1 MKKRYAL
8 VLLSVLILAGLLF
21 YSDPQKVYGIFLLSD
36 KSFLLYAFLISSA
49 GVFLRVMKWKLL
61 LKNASF
67 FDVMPVQFLGS
78 TISNFTPGKFGE
90 PAKAVIMKA
99 KTGIPVSRTL
109 SSIIWER
116 IMDIL
121 VLLLFSAVFI
131 GRFSS
136 GLFAAGV
143 FSAFFFAGVLV
154 FFFSVLYSKRFG
166 MKVFGVL
173 KKMPLADRISGEFI
187 ETFYRE
193 KINKKFL
200 MMSFFI
206 TLFAWVTDGL
216 VFYLSFRSVGIDLD
230 PVFFVGL
237 VSVSA
242 LIGIAS
248 FLPGGLGSTDV
259 VMVLLLSAFMDGSLA
274 VTGVFVARI
283 MTFWYSSLLGWA
295 SFVYLGRNIELGKI
309 LD

>member
-8 VLLSVLILAGLLF
+8 VLLSILILIALLF
-21 YSDPQKVYGIFLLSD
+21 YSDPQKVYAIFSHSD
-36 KSFLLYAFLISSA
+36 KSFLFYAFLISST
-49 GVFLRVMKWKLL
+49 GVLLRVFKWKVLM
-61 LKNASF
+61 KNVSF

-78 TISNFTPGKFGE
+78 TVSNFTPGKLGE

-99 KTGIPVSRTL
+99 KTGVPVSVSL

-121 VLLLFSAVFI
+121 ILLLFSAVFV
-131 GRFSS
+131 SS
-136 GLFAAGV
+136 LSSVFFAAGALSV
-143 FSAFFFAGVLV
+143 LFFAAVLAFFI
-154 FFFSVLYSKRFG
+154 SVLYSKRFG
-166 MKVFGVL
+166 LKVFGVL
-173 KKMPLADRISGEFI
+173 KRMPLMNRISGEFI

-200 MMSFFI
+200 LMSFFI
-206 TLFAWVTDGL
+206 TLLAWVTDGL
-216 VFYLSFRSVGIDLD
+216 VFYLSFRSVGIYLD
-230 PVFFVGL
+230 PIFFVGL

-248 FLPGGLGSTDV
+248 FLPGGLGSTDA
-259 VMVLLLSAFMDGSLA
+259 VMVLLLSAFMDSSLA
-274 VTGVFVARI
+274 VTGVFAARI
-283 MTFWYSSLLGWA
+283 MTFWYSSLLGWV
-295 SFVYLGRNIELGKI
+295 SFVYLGRNIELKKI